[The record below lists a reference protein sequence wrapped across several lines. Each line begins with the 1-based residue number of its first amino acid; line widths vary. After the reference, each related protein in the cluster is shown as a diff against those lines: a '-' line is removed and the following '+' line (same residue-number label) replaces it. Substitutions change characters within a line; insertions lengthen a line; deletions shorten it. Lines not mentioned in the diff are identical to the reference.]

1 MPATPSAIIALSLSM
16 SEEAAALTQSNPE
29 AAARL
34 RGLATG
40 LRCAIALLS
49 RESQEGHCLAPGD
62 SITFRALANALEE
75 LDPPISPAN

>member
-40 LRCAIALLS
+40 LRCALALLE
-49 RESQEGHCLAPGD
+49 RGQVGYCLAPGD
-62 SITFRALANALEE
+62 AITFRALATALAD
-75 LDPPISPAN
+75 LGPPISPEN